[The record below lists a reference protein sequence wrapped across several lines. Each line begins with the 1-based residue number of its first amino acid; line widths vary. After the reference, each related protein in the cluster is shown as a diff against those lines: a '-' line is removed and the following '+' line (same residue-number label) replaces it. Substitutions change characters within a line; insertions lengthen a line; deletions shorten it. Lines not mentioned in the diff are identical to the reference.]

1 MGPIIHI
8 IICILTIT
16 IDHVQETIV
25 RHIRVLLVQVIITLT
40 VTIAIIIMMAIV
52 AQDATVILQAVAH
65 PVLMEIPVQVVIA
78 LTVTIAIIA
87 TMAIAVPDAIVI
99 AQTAVHPVQTE
110 TAETVEQLQL
120 RINHQQQLLQE

>member
-25 RHIRVLLVQVIITLT
+25 RHIRVLLVQVTIALT

-52 AQDATVILQAVAH
+52 
-65 PVLMEIPVQVVIA
+65 
-78 LTVTIAIIA
+78 
-87 TMAIAVPDAIVI
+87 VPDAIVI

-110 TAETVEQLQL
+110 TAETAEQLQL
-120 RINHQQQLLQE
+120 RINHLQQILQE